1 MLRKFPYRTEK
12 TLIKSEYVWKAFE
25 KLFCSSR
32 FAFNKAEKKL
42 LLDSEKSTDN
52 SCRRP
57 VVRIIKGFLVDF
69 DWRGLRSYHIKTI
82 LLHEFETYG
91 DINKWKRF
99 VGLKSN
105 TLFCIRKSL

>member
-1 MLRKFPYRTEK
+1 MCGKPLNMLFR
-12 TLIKSEYVWKAFE
+12 
-25 KLFCSSR
+25 SSR

-82 LLHEFETYG
+82 LLHEFETFG
-91 DINKWKRF
+91 DASNWKRF
-99 VGLKSN
+99 ACLKIS
-105 TLFCIRKSL
+105 TH